1 MKSCMLQLKQI
12 SSALLLLEAVLYYIF
27 TPHIALAYAYVC
39 LPSHEPWQT
48 NTALPYTYLPWL
60 PLFTRIM
67 PQLPSSLF
75 FVVVFF
81 FCFCGD
87 DVKKPCPI
95 SAHLTGTD
103 N

>member
-1 MKSCMLQLKQI
+1 MKSRMLQLKQI

-39 LPSHEPWQT
+39 PPSHEPWQT

-67 PQLPSSLF
+67 PQLPSSFF
-75 FVVVFF
+75 FVVVL
-81 FCFCGD
+81 FCFCDD